1 MITVVFVLLDPRL
14 HIHVKSVS
22 VHQALLSSSAREQVV
37 VPSISP
43 FPARCWNGS
52 INETTLKTKVQ
63 TLTDASSPRQLFSV
77 GGLSAN
83 QRAGPQEVAICGASR
98 RRSPRL
104 MCFLERRKCD
114 GGGGGGERLETR
126 RTKAT
131 EPRGWGGEHVSQ
143 NTCWVQECLLWLPLP
158 ACSSSRCS
166 KTERK
171 EGGDVNYAFS
181 TLLLIDN
188 QTSPHDCPLF
198 IHLRASAHRGCFC
211 INSVLKNSV

>member
-1 MITVVFVLLDPRL
+1 MITVAFVLLDPRL

-114 GGGGGGERLETR
+114 GGGG
-126 RTKAT
+126 
-131 EPRGWGGEHVSQ
+131 RGWKRGGQKQPNLGGGGEHVSQ

-171 EGGDVNYAFS
+171 EGGDVNYVFS

-188 QTSPHDCPLF
+188 QTSPHDCPLS
-198 IHLRASAHRGCFC
+198 IHLRASAHRGGFC

>member
-1 MITVVFVLLDPRL
+1 MKENLQWSQWSLSFLILVFTF
-14 HIHVKSVS
+14 KSVS
-22 VHQALLSSSAREQVV
+22 VHQALLSSSAREQV

-114 GGGGGGERLETR
+114 GGGGWGEVGNEEDKSNGGGGGENTSP
-126 RTKAT
+126 RTPAGCRNACYGCT
-131 EPRGWGGEHVSQ
+131 S
-143 NTCWVQECLLWLPLP
+143 LP
-158 ACSSSRCS
+158 APPPGAPKLRGKKEEMLIMCFLLFSS
-166 KTERK
+166 
-171 EGGDVNYAFS
+171 
-181 TLLLIDN
+181 
-188 QTSPHDCPLF
+188 
-198 IHLRASAHRGCFC
+198 
-211 INSVLKNSV
+211 